1 MSLSSGVRIG
11 VQSPRVELVPRTG
24 IGNADADDA
33 GFLAAKYG
41 LDPFDWQHH
50 VLEGWLGTRPDGRW
64 AATRCGLAVPRQNGK
79 NACLEMRQL
88 YGMLVLGE
96 RFLHTAHQV
105 KTASKSFQRL
115 LYFFDNP
122 RMFPKLHARTTM
134 VRRANGQEAVFLD
147 NGGSFELAARSK
159 GAGRGFSVD
168 VLVLDEAEE
177 LSADAL
183 AALKPTISA
192 SRNPQ
197 TIYTGT
203 PPGPNQDGEIWLRM
217 RDAGLLGVDERLC
230 WQEWGCEPTADLAD
244 PVNWGQANPSM
255 GLLIDEETI
264 ADEYADFDEATFGR
278 ERLGTFADPAT
289 ARIISAQTWA
299 VCAMPNGVVDSGGEV
314 AFSIDVAPDRGSA
327 SICAASWTADGLPFV
342 DVVDSRRGDPDWGIE
357 KLVGMC
363 SRHDVRAVVIDAA
376 GPSATLVDELA
387 RRGVIVTVTTA
398 RQMSAAWGGFY
409 DAVMDAR
416 MRHLDQAL
424 LNTALSVAR
433 KRPIGD
439 TGWHW
444 SRKDSVSDITPL
456 VTATLALWGLTS
468 SEVAQLPPVRTGRA
482 VFV

>member
-1 MSLSSGVRIG
+1 
-11 VQSPRVELVPRTG
+11 
-24 IGNADADDA
+24 
-33 GFLAAKYG
+33 
-41 LDPFDWQHH
+41 
-50 VLEGWLGTRPDGRW
+50 
-64 AATRCGLAVPRQNGK
+64 
-79 NACLEMRQL
+79 MRQL

-177 LSADAL
+177 LSSDAL

-197 TIYTGT
+197 TIFTGT
-203 PPGPNQDGEIWLRM
+203 PPGPNQDGEIWLRT
-217 RDAGLLGVDERLC
+217 RDAGLAGVDERLC

-244 PVNWGQANPSM
+244 PVNWGIANPSM

-264 ADEYADFDEATFGR
+264 DDEYRDFDEATFGR
-278 ERLGTFADPAT
+278 ERLGMFADPASS
-289 ARIISAQTWA
+289 RIISDDLWMLCA
-299 VCAMPNGVVDSGGEV
+299 VPHDIGVVDYDGEI
-314 AFSIDVAPDRGSA
+314 AIAADVAPDRGRVSV
-327 SICAASWTADGLPFV
+327 CAASFTADGLPYV
-342 DVVDSRRGDPDWGIE
+342 DLVDNRGNPDWAIGKVVE
-357 KLVGMC
+357 MC

-387 RRGVIVTVTTA
+387 RRGVVVSVTTS
-398 RQMSAAWGGFY
+398 RQMSAACGGFY
-409 DAVMDAR
+409 DAVMDR
-416 MRHLDQAL
+416 RVRHLDQAW

-433 KRPIGD
+433 SRPIGD
-439 TGWHW
+439 TGWYW
-444 SRKDSVSDITPL
+444 SRKTSVSDITPL
-456 VTATLALWGLTS
+456 VAATLALWGLTS
-468 SEVAQLPPVRTGRA
+468 SEVAAHPPVRTGRA